1 MVNSTNDFDN
11 TTNNAALLQSYT
23 LDMLWLELRI
33 DGDKIKP
40 IFTGL
45 VFDALNSCFTIA
57 QQYNTNPSGGSHV
70 AASAASKAE
79 YIVTVLELRV
89 HAITANCGE
98 EEVLRFM
105 PPNPFSWDSTLFIG
119 IIRRRIKVC

>member
-11 TTNNAALLQSYT
+11 TTNNAALLQSHT

-33 DGDKIKP
+33 DGDKIKT

-45 VFDALNSCFTIA
+45 VFDTLNSCFTIA
-57 QQYNTNPSGGSHV
+57 QQYNTNPSGGSYV
-70 AASAASKAE
+70 AASKAE

-98 EEVLRFM
+98 EEVLGFT
-105 PPNPFSWDSTLFIG
+105 PPNPFSWDSALFIG